1 MRFCFCIFMLF
12 LLSAC
17 AQAPIKNGQ
26 AQWDFDHHLQFKQ
39 TKLADNRFH
48 LVVVANNKTH
58 FSQLATF
65 LMRRSLELC
74 QSYGFKME
82 VLAGVETFNH
92 KLESV
97 NLLMPSLAANIECP
111 TK

>member
-1 MRFCFCIFMLF
+1 MRFYFFIFMIF

-17 AQAPIKNGQ
+17 AQGPIKNGQ

-39 TKLADNRFH
+39 TKLADNRFY
-48 LVVVANNKTH
+48 LEVVANNKTH

-82 VLAGVETFNH
+82 VLAGVETFNR
-92 KLESV
+92 KLESS

>member
-1 MRFCFCIFMLF
+1 MVVCCSM
-12 LLSAC
+12 LSAC
-17 AQAPIKNGQ
+17 ANAPLKNGQ

-39 TKLADNRFH
+39 TKISEHKYH
-48 LVVVANNKTH
+48 LEVVANSKTH

-65 LMRRSLELC
+65 LMRRSLDLC

-92 KLESV
+92 KLESP
-97 NLLMPSLAANIECP
+97 NMLMPSLAANIECP
-111 TK
+111 KK